1 MEQLTIDKLIFR
13 LGQKDVTVMLLELKV
28 SALMAENQ
36 ALKAQHAQAQAPGA

>member
-13 LGQKDVTVMLLELKV
+13 LGQKDVMVMMLELKV

-36 ALKAQHAQAQAPGA
+36 ALKAQHSQATEPSA